1 MSAMANSLKCEF
13 FLALIL
19 LSTPAMNRGRKKI
32 ILVADN
38 DDDWRDLLSMVIRH
52 CGYEVIEAK
61 TGQEA
66 IDRASRGNPNLIL
79 LDFGLPEINAQ
90 EVMAHLKMNSA
101 TRQIPV
107 FFQVAATTAQNIRW
121 PDGAREVLYKP
132 FDLGDLPAILHK
144 YLPEGRVGM
153 TPRSTKE

>member
-1 MSAMANSLKCEF
+1 
-13 FLALIL
+13 
-19 LSTPAMNRGRKKI
+19 
-32 ILVADN
+32 LVADN
-38 DDDWRDLLSMVIRH
+38 DDDWRDLLAMVIRH

-66 IDRASRGNPNLIL
+66 IDRATLGNPNLIL
-79 LDFGLPEINAQ
+79 LDFGLPEINGH

-107 FFQVAATTAQNIRW
+107 FFQVAGASAQNIRW
-121 PDGAREVLYKP
+121 PDGAKEVLYKP

-144 YLPEGRVGM
+144 YLPEERPRI
-153 TPRSTKE
+153 TPASTKE